1 MTYRQFVVAHM
12 KENSGFSLIE
22 ATKNIKRYGLW
33 DQYKKRNPSAAKKAS
48 SKKKK
53 ASSKKKKKASKKK
66 KKASSKKKKKP
77 ETRVCSTQTTVGDLE
92 KRLCKLLDMS
102 QTTTASRGLCK
113 QNTHEAT
120 SKKGTKF
127 TRRSCKYIGKSSGK
141 KKPSKHDMICGLP
154 AHYGP
159 PDKDT
164 FPDNDNRRRLT
175 AYKGKDVVIGG
186 RRGCAYRARG
196 LTAEYS
202 DQFCTAGTKKV
213 TRKLKDGGT
222 KTYSRRTCDDKIPS
236 TDGEIMDMLTNR
248 YELSVAQAKQ
258 CMKDAACVKKY
269 VEGKRLTKKLFNK
282 MVVDRYP
289 LPNSNKVHSW
299 TSFAQEY
306 ASQQG
311 VTYGTALR
319 LAGADWKKYKSENGI
334 K

>member
-1 MTYRQFVVAHM
+1 MTPIHAGT
-12 KENSGFSLIE
+12 E
-22 ATKNIKRYGLW
+22 IKSKGLW
-33 DQYKKRNPSAAKKAS
+33 QQYKDRAAGVKPNKKP
-48 SKKKK
+48 
-53 ASSKKKKKASKKK
+53 SKKKKKASKKK

-236 TDGEIMDMLTNR
+236 TEKEIMDMLTNR

-282 MVVDRYP
+282 MVVDEYP
-289 LPNSNKVHSW
+289 LPNSNKVLKW
-299 TSFAQEY
+299 IPFVQKY
-306 ASQQG
+306 ASERG
-311 VTYGTALR
+311 IAFKEAMS
-319 LAGADWKKYKSENGI
+319 LAGGAWKKYKLENGG